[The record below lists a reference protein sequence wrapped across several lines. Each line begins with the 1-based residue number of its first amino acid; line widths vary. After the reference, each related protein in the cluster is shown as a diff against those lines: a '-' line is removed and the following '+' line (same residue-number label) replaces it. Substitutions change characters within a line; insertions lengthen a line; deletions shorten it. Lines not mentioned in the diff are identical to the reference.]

1 MKTRDLQLL
10 EAAYSSINKPEPS
23 AEGKSPN
30 TRETETVRYEHR
42 VIEEHDGGERYGERI
57 IFKVGEVLETTKSP
71 GKRRYYGMTL
81 GHGDGAD
88 IPASKVGVFMI
99 TRTTRVTETEE
110 RVG

>member
-1 MKTRDLQLL
+1 MKSKDQQLL
-10 EAAYSSINKPEPS
+10 EEAYSSINE
-23 AEGKSPN
+23 AEDKSPGK

-42 VIEEHDGGERYGERI
+42 VIEEHNAGERYGENV

-88 IPASKVGVFMI
+88 IPADKVGVFKI
-99 TRTTRVTETEE
+99 TRVTRVTETEE